1 MTSTTHTQMR
11 RTTRFEPNHVTGARA
26 MGLES
31 GFGYQHPAS
40 TAPFGTCAVAW
51 INADATA
58 TSTDPVT
65 KATRRARSSSP

>member
-1 MTSTTHTQMR
+1 MTDTTDTQMR
-11 RTTRFEPNHVTGARA
+11 QTTRFRTNQSTGARV

-31 GFGYQHPAS
+31 GFGSDHPAYA
-40 TAPFGTCAVAW
+40 APLGTCAVAW

-65 KATRRARSSSP
+65 KTTRRARSSSP

>member
-11 RTTRFEPNHVTGARA
+11 PTTRFQTNHVTGARV

-31 GFGYQHPAS
+31 GFGSDHLACA
-40 TAPFGTCAVAW
+40 APVGTCAVAW